1 MLNNRSVFRACIAFE
16 KSFVPAL
23 PLKCLSCLD
32 SMWKLVC
39 SLTKRL
45 VTKTWPTFFCST
57 LSLLFPHELLCQLTI
72 WSHLHWSRRCSRA
85 APWVVE
91 LLPRVQERP
100 PPGDGASWKGNCRI
114 YCRECLCSLS
124 LLWRVS
130 CSGSHLHQK
139 LQILKIISY
148 FRFLRNYDYW
158 RKYLTPGSLG
168 IMIIEDNILLKAPS
182 ATEIIIF

>member
-1 MLNNRSVFRACIAFE
+1 M
-16 KSFVPAL
+16 PAL

-45 VTKTWPTFFCST
+45 ITKTWPTFFCST
-57 LSLLFPHELLCQLTI
+57 LSLLFHHELLCQLTI

-100 PPGDGASWKGNCRI
+100 PPRDGASWKGNCRI
-114 YCRECLCSLS
+114 YWRECPCSLS

-130 CSGSHLHQK
+130 CSSFLCVRCNNHL
-139 LQILKIISY
+139 
-148 FRFLRNYDYW
+148 
-158 RKYLTPGSLG
+158 RKYLTPGSLTSWAG
-168 IMIIEDNILLKAPS
+168 CLSTHPAFLDKGAMRWCQYNWEVVSSKKTSL
-182 ATEIIIF
+182 